1 MTWPQSVTRGMCHS
15 VAELNVAAK
24 GGQRGQSPCTAL
36 GSIWSQRERGKV
48 KSSKIES
55 KDFATI
61 VKMKG
66 LSFWGEDKTQV
77 SSFRSVTETIEGKQ
91 PCRART
97 PSALRLLV

>member
-1 MTWPQSVTRGMCHS
+1 M
-15 VAELNVAAK
+15 
-24 GGQRGQSPCTAL
+24 
-36 GSIWSQRERGKV
+36 
-48 KSSKIES
+48 
-55 KDFATI
+55 I